1 MKLRQKLAS
10 TALSLTLLSGIAITG
25 VNAQTIGSEL
35 VFMDKDTQTGSKK
48 HMTDYWT
55 QKTWRTARK

>member
-10 TALSLTLLSGIAITG
+10 TALSLALLSSMALTG
-25 VNAQTIGSEL
+25 ANAQIIGGDL
-35 VFMDKDTQTGSKK
+35 VFKEVKNAETVV